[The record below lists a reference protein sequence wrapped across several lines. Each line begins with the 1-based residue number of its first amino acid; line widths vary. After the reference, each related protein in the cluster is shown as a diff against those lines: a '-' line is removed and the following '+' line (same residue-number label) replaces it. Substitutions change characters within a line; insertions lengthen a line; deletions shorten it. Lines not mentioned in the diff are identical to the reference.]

1 MFIKRKDVNNFW
13 VWFFLLVF
21 LVTSGVFGGGEAVL
35 KAEANE
41 GIEGIE
47 ITDSQGDTDSTT
59 IDSIN
64 FKKDVKI
71 RDALRFLAAKYHKN
85 IIPSPSVDGAITI
98 TSLYDVTFEEAMN
111 AILGYGFKSEQKG
124 SFIRVYTAEEYE
136 KMKSAKSR
144 MTHRVFTLYY
154 VSAAEAMKLIAP
166 ILSTSGV
173 VQSTTAAA
181 VGVPTGDSISA
192 ASGSG
197 GDTIAMNDTII
208 VYDYPENIAKVESL
222 IASMDIRPKQVL
234 IEATIMSVTLTEGM
248 QLGVD
253 WQTLSGTIDELGDIA
268 RGTSDYLS
276 SGGSGV
282 QVGTSALDGGLTVG
296 FSRYNVA
303 GFIRAAEEITDV
315 TILANPKIMA
325 VNKQLGQVYIG
336 QKIGYI
342 SQTTVTE
349 TGTTQTVAFLDTGT
363 KLSIRPFIGDDGYI
377 RMDIHPKDSSGSIDV
392 PEGGSVA
399 LPTETAAELVTNIMV
414 KDGQTVVI
422 GGLFRDTMT
431 SKKSQIPVLGD
442 IPLLGVLFGGRA
454 DEAKREEVMVLLTPH
469 IINEPSE
476 TNGYARAEDVSRKRA
491 GLKGELHS
499 LSRAKL
505 ADERYAKA
513 AKYYLEGDKE
523 SALSEVNSALVIRPA
538 YLEAL
543 RLKERIIAETQ
554 PGGTSGLKRKV
565 LEAVE
570 SGDVDKWLRR

>member
-1 MFIKRKDVNNFW
+1 MFIRRKEVNNLLLRFL
-13 VWFFLLVF
+13 LLVF
-21 LVTSGVFGGGEAVL
+21 LMASGVFGAGQADVN
-35 KAEANE
+35 AEENE
-41 GIEGIE
+41 GINGIE
-47 ITDSQGDTDSTT
+47 ITESQNRTDGST
-59 IDSIN
+59 IESIN

-85 IIPSPSVDGAITI
+85 IIPSAKVDGNITV

-111 AILGYGFKSEQKG
+111 AILGYGFKSEQEG

-144 MTHRVFTLYY
+144 MIHRVFKLYY

-166 ILSTSGV
+166 ILSTAGV
-173 VQSTTAAA
+173 VQSTTAAD

-197 GDTIAMNDTII
+197 GDTVAMNDTII
-208 VYDYPENIAKVESL
+208 IYDYPENIAKVESL
-222 IASMDIRPKQVL
+222 IASMDIRPRQVL

-248 QLGVD
+248 QLGID
-253 WQTLSGTIDELGDIA
+253 WQTLSGKISALPST
-268 RGTSDYLS
+268 RGVSDYFSS
-276 SGGSGV
+276 SGSDV
-282 QVGTSALDGGLTVG
+282 QVGTDPLDGGLTVG
-296 FSRYNVA
+296 FAHDNIA
-303 GFIRAAEEITDV
+303 GFIRAAEAITDV
-315 TILANPKIMA
+315 TILANPKILA

-336 QKIGYI
+336 KKIGYV

-377 RMDIHPKDSSGSIDV
+377 RMDIHPKDSSGTIDTV
-392 PEGGSVA
+392 GEGTVA
-399 LPTETAAELVTNIMV
+399 LPTETAAELVTNIIV
-414 KDGQTVVI
+414 KDGETIVI

-431 SKKSQIPVLGD
+431 NKKSQIPILGD

-454 DEAKREEVMVLLTPH
+454 DESKREEVMVLLTPH

-476 TNGYARAEDVSRKRA
+476 VEGYARAEDVSRKRA

-523 SALSEVNSALVIRPA
+523 FALREVNSALAIRPA

-554 PGGTSGLKRKV
+554 PGGTEGLKRKV
-565 LEAVE
+565 IEAVE